1 MERLAVVPKA
11 PISDGDYRVAGEA
24 DWVSAERP
32 SLTPEQVYLAGAMGA
47 NMLALVRAAESRARL
62 AGAYDAASRGDRT

>member
-1 MERLAVVPKA
+1 MERLAVVLKA

-32 SLTPEQVYLAGAMGA
+32 SLAGLSRSVMGDD
-47 NMLALVRAAESRARL
+47 MLVLVRAAESRARL